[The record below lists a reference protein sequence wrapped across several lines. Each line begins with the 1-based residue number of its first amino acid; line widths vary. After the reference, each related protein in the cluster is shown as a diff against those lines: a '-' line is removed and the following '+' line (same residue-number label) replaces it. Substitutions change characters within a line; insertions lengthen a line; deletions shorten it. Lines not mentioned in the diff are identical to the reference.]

1 MVVCAK
7 KDGEPRRTVDL
18 QALNRHA
25 KRETHHTQSPF
36 HQAQSVPGNKLKTT
50 LDAWNGYHS
59 IPIRDED
66 RHLTTFITPWGRY
79 RYKTAPQG
87 YIASGDGYTR
97 RYDEI
102 VADIPQKTKC
112 IDDVLLWSN
121 SIQEAFHQTVEW
133 LDICGR
139 HGITLNPKKFTFA
152 AEEVEFAGFEISMD
166 SVRPCPHFIEAILNF
181 PTPQNITDAR
191 SWFGVINQVSYAFSM
206 AERMAPFRDL
216 LKPGTPFQWTT
227 HLDGL
232 FQCTKEA
239 IVADIQH
246 GVRIFDTQRPTCIM
260 TDWSKQGIGFWL
272 LQKHCNCTEMQPL
285 CCKSGWHTT
294 LVGSCFTHQ
303 AESRYAPIEG
313 ETLAVAYALDTARY
327 FVLGCTTLIIAT
339 DHKPLLKIFGDR
351 SLEDLPNGRLRNLK
365 ERTLRYKFDIIHIPG
380 VRNKAADCISRQPSG
395 TATKMTLP
403 DDEATAA
410 ATDDPSPTTPT
421 VPHFLLHGIRE
432 PAPNRALIED
442 QAIISAIHDY
452 SRADLSVTWDHVRRA
467 TASDNDLA

>member
-1 MVVCAK
+1 MLSAW
-7 KDGEPRRTVDL
+7 
-18 QALNRHA
+18 
-25 KRETHHTQSPF
+25 QS
-36 HQAQSVPGNKLKTT
+36 
-50 LDAWNGYHS
+50 AW
-59 IPIRDED
+59 
-66 RHLTTFITPWGRY
+66 L
-79 RYKTAPQG
+79 
-87 YIASGDGYTR
+87 
-97 RYDEI
+97 
-102 VADIPQKTKC
+102 
-112 IDDVLLWSN
+112 
-121 SIQEAFHQTVEW
+121 
-133 LDICGR
+133 
-139 HGITLNPKKFTFA
+139 
-152 AEEVEFAGFEISMD
+152 
-166 SVRPCPHFIEAILNF
+166 HF
-181 PTPQNITDAR
+181 
-191 SWFGVINQVSYAFSM
+191 
-206 AERMAPFRDL
+206 
-216 LKPGTPFQWTT
+216 GTYST

-294 LVGSCFTHQ
+294 LVGSRFTHQ

-313 ETLAVAYALDTARY
+313 EALAVAYALDTARY

-365 ERTLRYKFDIIHIPG
+365 ERTLRYKFDMIHIPG
-380 VRNKAADCISRQPSG
+380 VRNKEADCISRQPSG

-421 VPHFLLHGIRE
+421 VPRFLLHASLHQTGHSSKTRPSSQPYTIIAELTLLLPGIMSAGPLPVTTILPYLSPPWNLVT
-432 PAPNRALIED
+432 PANSHHPC
-442 QAIISAIHDY
+442 SS
-452 SRADLSVTWDHVRRA
+452 SRDSYLTCIPP
-467 TASDNDLA
+467 TASYSTKTVW